1 MKTLDCP
8 GDQAEIVARLRQ
20 VRPDSPRRWGRMS
33 APQMVCHLADA
44 FRMALGDRPVAGTA
58 RLRDRTVIKWI
69 ALYVPAPWPPG
80 IRTRPEL
87 DQEQGGGT
95 TPGEFA
101 ADVAAVEALI
111 ALVTAEHAGLDR
123 RSHPIFGPLSRASW
137 MRWAYLHMDH
147 HLRQF
152 GV

>member
-1 MKTLDCP
+1 
-8 GDQAEIVARLRQ
+8 
-20 VRPDSPRRWGRMS
+20 MS

-44 FRMALGDRPVAGTA
+44 FRMALGDRPVADIA

-87 DQEQGGGT
+87 DQVQGGGT

-101 ADVAAVEALI
+101 A
-111 ALVTAEHAGLDR
+111 TSPRSR
-123 RSHPIFGPLSRASW
+123 R
-137 MRWAYLHMDH
+137 
-147 HLRQF
+147 
-152 GV
+152 

>member
-123 RSHPIFGPLSRASW
+123 RAHPIFGPLSRASW

>member
-1 MKTLDCP
+1 MRTLDHP
-8 GDQAEIVARLRQ
+8 QTQAEIVARLRR

-44 FRMALGDRPVAGTA
+44 FRMALGETAVTGVARWHG
-58 RLRDRTVIKWI
+58 RTLIKWI
-69 ALYVPAPWPPG
+69 ALYGPAPWPAG
-80 IRTRPEL
+80 IPTRPEIA
-87 DQEQGGGT
+87 QGLGGT

-111 ALVTAEHAGLDR
+111 ARVTADDAGLER
-123 RSHPIFGPLSRASW
+123 RPHPIFGGLSRAAW
-137 MRWAYLHMDH
+137 MRWAYLHLDH